1 MSKKTFKIIFR
12 DFFQRKFKNFWKIF
26 FNLKN
31 QLSGQCPDIV
41 RTMSGQFILLFTRTT
56 VRTLSGQLV
65 LVAFDVGFMKNRILL
80 GKTKLNYKIRIP
92 SCEKSE
98 ESCFRFLKP
107 IRCILTWFPNSIF
120 KFLKH
125 EIWTTV
131 RTLSGQL
138 KMDDSFILH
147 VQ

>member
-12 DFFQRKFKNFWKIF
+12 DFFKRKFKNFWKIF

-31 QLSGQCPDIV
+31 QLSGQ
-41 RTMSGQFILLFTRTT
+41 FILLFTRTT
-56 VRTLSGQLV
+56 VRTMSGQLV
-65 LVAFDVGFMKNRILL
+65 LMVCEVGFMKNRILL